1 MILFSFSCN
10 FIMFMKMCFRLF
22 RDIPYMQYEII
33 LPLMFVKF
41 KLILL
46 LIPLQWPTVSLQRL
60 DDSSYRLFTRRLLHF
75 YKPSSGLFA
84 NTDLTHDLAQV
95 YAQALLHFCDFLLGA
110 SEVGLLH
117 LICLIVFFFVH

>member
-1 MILFSFSCN
+1 M
-10 FIMFMKMCFRLF
+10 
-22 RDIPYMQYEII
+22 
-33 LPLMFVKF
+33 
-41 KLILL
+41 
-46 LIPLQWPTVSLQRL
+46 QRL

-110 SEVGLLH
+110 SEVGSLKFVVIFCLF
-117 LICLIVFFFVH
+117 ICLLIDAIYLECLAGVSQLYEFELTT